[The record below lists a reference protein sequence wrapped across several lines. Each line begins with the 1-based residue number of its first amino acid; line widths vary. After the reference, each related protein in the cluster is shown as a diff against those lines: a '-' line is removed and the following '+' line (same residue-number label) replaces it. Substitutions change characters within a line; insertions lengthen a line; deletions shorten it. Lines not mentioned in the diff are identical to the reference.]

1 MRTLLLVIFVVMLQ
15 QAKASDPDS
24 TISCKVSE
32 LGFDKFC
39 EIIYQKSGVR
49 VYYKSDWVI
58 GLKVS
63 LDEDEITVF
72 DAVSSAIE
80 GTQLKISVWNNS
92 LLLLPD
98 QQLYGKL
105 PVFEFTVAED
115 PAEAE
120 SSADITQSEERYL
133 TGRKPEVIQR
143 ITIGEPGKHSGRK
156 PAKVQGRVLDQE
168 TGEPILY
175 ATVFVDETQTG
186 AVTDVNGFFTLLLK
200 PGNYNIKFD
209 FMGYEV
215 KKYQLNVLSDGSFSI
230 QLKKTVYQIEEF
242 VVYGDRQRS
251 MKEKDP
257 GLDKIS
263 MRSVKELPML
273 MGERD
278 ILKVSGTLPGIVSV
292 GEGTSGLN
300 VRGGGADQNAFYI
313 NSIPIFNPTHL
324 FGFFPA
330 FNSDIIKDFSV
341 YKGHI
346 PAAYG
351 GRLSSV
357 FNIIT
362 RRGNRKNFTA
372 HGGISPISANLV
384 VEGPIKKESVS
395 VLLSARSTYSDWILQ
410 RLKDPDIRKSKA
422 GFYDLAGGINFDNK
436 NTQSAVFFYHSK
448 DRFQLAD
455 ITEYDYTNSG
465 VSFTVGH
472 NFSKTLRGE
481 FVLSGAQYAFNT
493 TDKQE
498 ASSAYTHDYLF
509 GNYALKA
516 NFKQQISEK
525 HSLNYGINFDLY
537 KLDRGL
543 VKPFGISSLRKQTD
557 LGTEQG
563 LESALYMADSWELIP
578 RLTLNAGLRI
588 GLFNPAGPRTV
599 YTYTPGLPMDP
610 RYVNDSINFATNE
623 PIKWYFQPD
632 FRVSLN
638 YETDE
643 NGAVKLAFN
652 QMHQNLFMLNNT
664 ISISPNAQWKLAD
677 YHIEPAQSNQF
688 SAGIFRTLP
697 KAGLE
702 FSAELYYKTTTNY
715 PEFKDGAA
723 FLETAQVETTVL
735 QGDQKAAGIELF
747 LKRSNRRLEGWL
759 TYTYSQSLVKID
771 GGKPWNSIND
781 GKVYPANFD
790 IPHVVN
796 MVLNYHLSRRVS
808 VSSIITYQTGKPI
821 TYPLSVYYVDGT
833 PYFDYSERNAYR
845 LPDYFRMDLSLTLE
859 GNLKKKKL
867 IHSSLNLSLYNL
879 TGRENPYAAY
889 FKAENGRVKSYQ
901 YAIIGVPIFTATW
914 IFKIGNYASE

>member
-1 MRTLLLVIFVVMLQ
+1 MRTLMLIIFVVLLQ
-15 QAKASDPDS
+15 SLKAGEPDS

-32 LGFDKFC
+32 LAFDKFC
-39 EIIYQKSGVR
+39 ETIYQKSGVL
-49 VYYKSDWVI
+49 VFYKSDWVN

-63 LDEDEITVF
+63 IDEDEITVF
-72 DAVSSAIE
+72 DAVSRAIE
-80 GTQLKISVWNNS
+80 GTQFKVSVWNNS

-98 QQLYGKL
+98 QKLYSKL
-105 PVFEFTVAED
+105 PIFETNLAED
-115 PAEAE
+115 KAEAE
-120 SSADITQSEERYL
+120 SSTDITQSEERYL
-133 TGRKPEVIQR
+133 IGRKPEVIQR
-143 ITIGEPGKHSGRK
+143 ITIGEPGKHSGQK

-168 TGEPILY
+168 TGEPVFY
-175 ATVFVDETQTG
+175 ATVFVNETQTG
-186 AVTDVNGFFTLLLK
+186 GVTDVNGFFTLLLK

-230 QLKKTVYQIEEF
+230 QIKKTVYQIEEF

-300 VRGGGADQNAFYI
+300 VRGGGSDQNAFYI
-313 NSIPIFNPTHL
+313 NSIPVFNPTHL

-362 RRGNRKNFTA
+362 RRGNRKYFTA
-372 HGGISPISANLV
+372 HGGISPISANIVL
-384 VEGPIKKESVS
+384 EGPIKKESVS
-395 VLLSARSTYSDWILQ
+395 VLLSARSTYSDWILK
-410 RLKDPDIRKSKA
+410 RMKDPDIRNSKA
-422 GFYDLAGGINFDNK
+422 GFYDLSGGINFDNK
-436 NTQSAVFFYHSK
+436 NTQSEVFFYHSK
-448 DRFQLAD
+448 DRFRLAD

-465 VSFTVGH
+465 VSFTLGH

-498 ASSAYTHDYLF
+498 VSSAYTNAFLF
-509 GNYALKA
+509 GDYALKA
-516 NFKQQISEK
+516 DFKQQITEK
-525 HSLNYGINFDLY
+525 HSLNYGINFDMY

-543 VKPFGISSLRKQTD
+543 VKPFGVGSLRTQTN

-563 LESALYMADSWELIP
+563 LESALYFADSWELLP
-578 RLTLNAGLRI
+578 RLTLNAGLRL
-588 GLFNPAGPRTV
+588 GLFNPAGPKTV
-599 YTYTPGLPMDP
+599 YTYTPDFPLDP
-610 RYVNDSINFATNE
+610 RYINDSIHFAANE
-623 PIKWYFQPD
+623 PIKSYFQPD
-632 FRVSLN
+632 FRVSVN

-643 NGAVKLAFN
+643 NGAIKLAFN

-677 YHIEPAQSNQF
+677 YHLKPAQSNQL

-702 FSAELYYKTTTNY
+702 FSAELYFKTTTNY

-735 QGDQKAAGIELF
+735 QGDQKAGGIELF
-747 LKRSNRRLEGWL
+747 LKRGNRRLEGWL
-759 TYTYSQSLVKID
+759 SYTYSQSLVKIN
-771 GGKPWNSIND
+771 GGNPWNSIND
-781 GKVYPANFD
+781 GKQYPANFD

-796 MVLNYHLSRRVS
+796 MVLNYHFSRRLS
-808 VSSIITYQTGKPI
+808 VSSIVTYQTGKPI
-821 TYPLSVYYVDGT
+821 TYPVSAYYVDGT

-845 LPDYFRMDLSLTLE
+845 LPDYFRMDVSLTLE
-859 GNLKKKKL
+859 GNLKEKKI
-867 IHSSLNLSLYNL
+867 IHSSFNVSLYNL

-889 FKAENGRVKSYQ
+889 FKVKNGRIKSYQ